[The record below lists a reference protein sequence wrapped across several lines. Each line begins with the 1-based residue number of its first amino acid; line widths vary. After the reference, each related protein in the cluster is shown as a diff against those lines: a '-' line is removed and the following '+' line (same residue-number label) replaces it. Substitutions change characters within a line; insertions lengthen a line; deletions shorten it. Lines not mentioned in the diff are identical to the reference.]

1 MQTTTASIDRARD
14 DAPAEDF
21 LLAPPKP
28 ADRIACRVDPRDLR
42 RLNLYAVLT
51 AAGIAPWP
59 GDREVIE
66 ELSALPDSV
75 HEALHHWLSS
85 GR

>member
-1 MQTTTASIDRARD
+1 MQTITASTDRALD

-21 LLAPPKP
+21 LLAPPRS
-28 ADRIACRVDPRDLR
+28 ADRITCRVDPRDLR

-59 GDREVIE
+59 GDREAIE

-75 HEALHHWLSS
+75 HEALHHWLNS

>member
-1 MQTTTASIDRARD
+1 MQTTTSTDRALD

-51 AAGIAPWP
+51 TAGIAPWP
-59 GDREVIE
+59 GDR
-66 ELSALPDSV
+66 
-75 HEALHHWLSS
+75 
-85 GR
+85 

>member
-1 MQTTTASIDRARD
+1 MQTTTASTDQARND
-14 DAPAEDF
+14 IPVEDF
-21 LLAPPKP
+21 LLAPPRS
-28 ADRIACRVDPRDLR
+28 ADRIACRLDPRDLR

-59 GDREVIE
+59 GDREAIE
-66 ELSALPDSV
+66 ELSVLPDRV